1 MVNLPVSYHQDLA
14 GSGFFFFFFP
24 SKFIDVK
31 IEVYLNGFGPSQPQ
45 VERRTDC
52 SLDIFTGRTK
62 HLLRLFHVIATLLS
76 PPSVEAAG
84 EVDPDLFLYPE
95 C

>member
-1 MVNLPVSYHQDLA
+1 M
-14 GSGFFFFFFP
+14 
-24 SKFIDVK
+24 
-31 IEVYLNGFGPSQPQ
+31 YLNGFGSSQPQ
-45 VERRTDC
+45 VERRIDFN
-52 SLDIFTGRTK
+52 LDIFIGRTK

-76 PPSVEAAG
+76 PPSVEVVG